1 MTFYSISCSS
11 FNLFRYTYI
20 NPSHSYGTAV
30 GTAYCSTVPF
40 LLLLIIIRFRIKVP
54 GPTCNFAAFP
64 PTACNFNGY
73 TVYHQGPATQ
83 IDINRRQAART
94 GGEGGRAVSDL
105 RRVTTAATVWAL
117 YARRTFLKN
126 VFTDRSKPTSKTWRF
141 ITILTIFVRVFPL
154 LSRAR
159 FRGGGSSLQNT
170 ENETSKIT
178 EGKPLRTAGVTG
190 DLYPIN
196 NFILLVKIF

>member
-94 GGEGGRAVSDL
+94 GGGGRSRGL
-105 RRVTTAATVWAL
+105 RPQARNDSGDGLGVVRAADISQECFHRPLETDIQNVAIYYDPNDFRSGFSVT
-117 YARRTFLKN
+117 F
-126 VFTDRSKPTSKTWRF
+126 
-141 ITILTIFVRVFPL
+141 
-154 LSRAR
+154 
-159 FRGGGSSLQNT
+159 SSTL
-170 ENETSKIT
+170 
-178 EGKPLRTAGVTG
+178 
-190 DLYPIN
+190 
-196 NFILLVKIF
+196 